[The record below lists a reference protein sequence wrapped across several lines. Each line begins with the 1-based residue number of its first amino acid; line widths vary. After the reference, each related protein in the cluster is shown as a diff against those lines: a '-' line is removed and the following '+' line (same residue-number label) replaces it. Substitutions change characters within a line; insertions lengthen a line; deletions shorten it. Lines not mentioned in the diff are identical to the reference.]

1 MASRPRPSS
10 RPMSSA
16 SLPLDASASASASA
30 TETTA
35 DDDVTAV
42 KTAQIMAA
50 CHDHDLAALV
60 NLAASTHG
68 LVSDSLRRTACMPL
82 FTLGSWHC

>member
-1 MASRPRPSS
+1 V
-10 RPMSSA
+10 SSA
-16 SLPLDASASASASA
+16 SLPLDASASASA
-30 TETTA
+30 TEKTA
-35 DDDVTAV
+35 DDDATAV

-60 NLAASTHG
+60 SLAASTHG